1 MHELSIAQA
10 IVQVA
15 DAEARKA
22 EATRVSRVVVDVGT
36 LSGVVADSLA
46 FCFPMACDGTL
57 LEGAE
62 LCLEPVEARAWC
74 RACDREFPM
83 KELLDTCPGCDGFAS
98 EIRAGQE
105 LKVRTIDVV

>member
-10 IVQVA
+10 IVGVA
-15 DAEARKA
+15 DSEGRKA
-22 EATRVSRVVVDVGT
+22 KATRVARVVVDVGD

-62 LCLEPVEARAWC
+62 LCIERIEARGWC
-74 RACDREFPM
+74 RDCDQEFAM
-83 KELLDTCPGCDGFAS
+83 RELLDTCPRCDGFAS

-105 LKVRTIDVV
+105 LKVRTIDVI

>member
-15 DAEARKA
+15 DSEARKA
-22 EATRVSRVVVDVGT
+22 NAQRVTRVVVKVGA

-57 LEGAE
+57 VQGAE
-62 LCLEPVEARAWC
+62 LSLEPVAARGWC
-74 RACDREFPM
+74 HACGLEYPM
-83 KELLDTCPGCDGFAS
+83 GELLDVCPACGGFAS

-105 LKVRTIDVV
+105 LTVGTIDVV